1 MDSHS
6 QYPFRSKMVAY
17 YYDKKDDRL
26 TSLSTYTIPARV
38 QGVTFDA
45 SGKVYLSTSYGRN
58 ESSYIKC
65 YKSLIALSSRPNRPD
80 ITIEM
85 PPGSEE
91 LDSVDKRLYVIFESA
106 GEKYLEGTD
115 GKGNSPAPIDK
126 ILRINTDSFKIN
138 YSIFKSFS
146 TCLRFFSGRF
156 CLAQC
161 TWNRPLLW

>member
-1 MDSHS
+1 M
-6 QYPFRSKMVAY
+6 
-17 YYDKKDDRL
+17 
-26 TSLSTYTIPARV
+26 

-65 YKSLIALSSRPNRPD
+65 YKSLIALSSRPNSPD

-126 ILRINTDSFKIN
+126 ILRINTDSLKN
-138 YSIFKSFS
+138 
-146 TCLRFFSGRF
+146 
-156 CLAQC
+156 
-161 TWNRPLLW
+161 

>member
-1 MDSHS
+1 MFDVGNKPSCITYYGGRLWIATHNIL
-6 QYPFRSKMVAY
+6 FRSKMVAY

-65 YKSLIALSSRPNRPD
+65 YKSLIALSSRPNSPD

-91 LDSVDKRLYVIFESA
+91 LDSVDKSLYVIFESA

-126 ILRINTDSFKIN
+126 ILRINTDSFKN
-138 YSIFKSFS
+138 
-146 TCLRFFSGRF
+146 
-156 CLAQC
+156 
-161 TWNRPLLW
+161 